1 MYDIISLWCQI
12 TAFNTSQPVNLTYV
26 DVHVYE
32 IKTMILWSKIS
43 EPYLYIHRLHNISYF
58 RAIGLLKLNLNFR
71 LVDKIFL
78 DVASLSLLVHHY
90 QGVYMFIWMKLILSM
105 MVLVCSIFSVDSTY
119 FVTEAF
125 NEENRYPLLYFS
137 ALK

>member
-1 MYDIISLWCQI
+1 M
-12 TAFNTSQPVNLTYV
+12 
-26 DVHVYE
+26 
-32 IKTMILWSKIS
+32 IS

-90 QGVYMFIWMKLILSM
+90 QGVYPVHVYLNEVNFINDD
-105 MVLVCSIFSVDSTY
+105 FSVLN
-119 FVTEAF
+119 FQC
-125 NEENRYPLLYFS
+125 
-137 ALK
+137 